1 MSLNIWAIVILLE
14 NYKLYDYK
22 NPQENNIIPNIGI
35 LEHRNS
41 MLIEN
46 DILDID
52 DSNIIKIS
60 NINDY
65 LKLTMS
71 KFKKYKKD
79 ETLYNKELMK
89 KSKKILK
96 SRSNASKGGKKRKI
110 IMRR

>member
-1 MSLNIWAIVILLE
+1 
-14 NYKLYDYK
+14 
-22 NPQENNIIPNIGI
+22 
-35 LEHRNS
+35 